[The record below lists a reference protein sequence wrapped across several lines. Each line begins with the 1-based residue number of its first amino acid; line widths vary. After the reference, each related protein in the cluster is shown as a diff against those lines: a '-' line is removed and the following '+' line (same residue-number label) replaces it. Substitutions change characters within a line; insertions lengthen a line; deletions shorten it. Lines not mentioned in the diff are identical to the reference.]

1 MRATAQVG
9 QRFRPIFSPHNE
21 VGLVSRAASPLRHG
35 DKIQQ
40 IGVLEIGIA
49 AKPSRIDT
57 ALQQETGDFL
67 IGAALNQFDLTPHPA
82 RQGAPQAVNHRSI
95 VVEKHRRQSKAK
107 DGLRRR
113 MTSDEDCKSRSDE
126 SAATD

>member
-1 MRATAQVG
+1 
-9 QRFRPIFSPHNE
+9 
-21 VGLVSRAASPLRHG
+21 
-35 DKIQQ
+35 
-40 IGVLEIGIA
+40 VLEIGIA

-57 ALQQETGDFL
+57 TFQQKASDFL

-107 DGLRRR
+107 DRLRRCT
-113 MTSDEDCKSRSDE
+113 TSNEGCKSRSDK
-126 SAATD
+126 SASPD